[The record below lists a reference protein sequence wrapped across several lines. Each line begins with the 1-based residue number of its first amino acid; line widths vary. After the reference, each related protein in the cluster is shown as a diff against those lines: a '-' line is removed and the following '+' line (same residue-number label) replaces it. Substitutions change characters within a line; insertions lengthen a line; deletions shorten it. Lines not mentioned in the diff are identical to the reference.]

1 MKPHTKLYLAEMGY
15 DESDWIPC
23 EIPGCESRCIDV
35 HHIERRGMGGTK
47 QPEQIEN
54 LMGLCRWH
62 HEKYGDIK
70 QFKPFLNQVHHD
82 YIIQRRGH

>member
-1 MKPHTKLYLAEMGY
+1 MAKDPAFLFYSQDFYT
-15 DESDWIPC
+15 
-23 EIPGCESRCIDV
+23 
-35 HHIERRGMGGTK
+35 TK